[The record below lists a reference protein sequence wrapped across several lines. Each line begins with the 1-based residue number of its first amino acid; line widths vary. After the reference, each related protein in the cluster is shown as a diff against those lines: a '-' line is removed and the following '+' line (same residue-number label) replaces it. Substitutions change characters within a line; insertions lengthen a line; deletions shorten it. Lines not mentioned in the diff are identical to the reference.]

1 MEKNKPKNQISE
13 LGIAAYLI
21 VTLGLLV
28 YVLILGVG
36 WMQGPFLGRFIEP
49 NLKISPYQLF
59 QIENSEFSTLNP
71 YEQITIEAV
80 NGEPVLNIKEFQKK
94 ITNFEPGKTFEILI
108 SSPNFESKIVNQP
121 TVLFSLY
128 NRLGYFYF
136 PFILAGLFFVMAFWN
151 FWNQKE
157 IGKEYSFSY
166 FTCSVANVLALS
178 FDIVTTGRL
187 VNIWL
192 LVLLFSGLSL
202 VWLSS
207 VLMGKGTIKKYSLL
221 GLTVLSVIVYVF
233 TLFTPVQNSQILFTQ
248 YSRWIFLVTGA
259 AYFLS
264 FVFAGEGMLAAKN
277 PAERQRGS
285 VILWTGFVAFG
296 PLGVWLMGNGL
307 GLNISF
313 TPWLLLPVLI
323 FPIAVGYLV
332 SQFQILQ
339 TSYVL
344 TRSAQYGLLALFI
357 TLGYGFLVAGI
368 GLVFRGRMLMENP
381 VIIGMVFFLLALV
394 FNPLRNWLKD
404 WLDRLFFRN
413 QQAYQDR
420 LNTFSGDLTG
430 LVNLE
435 DIIDLLTNDIKEA
448 VQPDKTHVF
457 IFNPM
462 TGYYHPQKIKN
473 QTTSDLRFSTSSPLV
488 QFLTGERSPQI
499 IKFPNQVPAE
509 MKDEEARIKILDTG
523 LFIPLQGQS
532 RLLGWLAIGD
542 RLSGELFTINELNYL
557 DALADQASLAIERSQ
572 VIGNLESRVNEM
584 NVLTRVAQGV
594 NYTIELDDIFELIYA
609 QTTQVLPA
617 EDFYLV
623 LRDIHTETF
632 IQVFCVENDDR
643 IFEREQRPLPP
654 GLTLESMVTESRRP
668 FTVVDYVQA
677 CRDENAII
685 IREGIHAMI
694 FAPLNT
700 GAQTIGTMI
709 IARRNPH
716 ERFTEEQTRL
726 LQSIA
731 DQVAGAI
738 EKARLLQETEK
749 RAKQLAT
756 LNELTRQLSSNLEL
770 EPILENVLKNSVDI
784 LNCEAG
790 SLLMVDEETD
800 ELVFR
805 LVIGPVAGELTNKRI
820 PKGAGVVG
828 KSVKTRQP
836 VISNNVAETPDW
848 FSKTD
853 KQTGFTTRSLLV
865 VPLIVKDEVLGVIEV
880 LNRLDRLPFSN
891 NDLEILAAFAAQ
903 ASVALENA
911 SLYMRTDQALAE
923 RVEELSVMQRID
935 RELNTSLDMQRAMR
949 ITIEWALKQS
959 GTQAG
964 LIGFVNEAGLRIVE
978 EIGYGEE
985 LLKHF
990 SEGVIGLN
998 QFHITKAIENGLPF
1012 QTRLNVDET
1021 GILPKTRVQVLIPIR
1036 RETQTIG
1043 LLLMENTKPQLLSE
1057 EMMGFLQ
1064 RLSDHASIA
1073 IVNGQLYAE
1082 VQSANVAKSEFV
1094 SFVAHELKNPMT
1106 SIKGYTE
1113 LLAAG
1118 AVGSVNEAQGN
1129 FLGTIRSNI
1138 ERMNTLV
1145 SDLNDLSKIE
1155 AGRLRLEFKAIS
1167 IQDVVEEVV
1176 RSTKRQIEDKQQKMI
1191 IELSDDLPQIWADST
1206 RLSQVIVNLVSNA
1219 HKYTETGGLIHI
1231 SAEVSDNQWDEDG
1244 AEKVVHLWVKD
1255 SGIGISEE
1263 DQKKIFTKFFRSE
1276 DPKTREV
1283 SGTGLGLNITRSLVE
1298 MQGGKIWFES
1308 QHRKGTT
1315 FHITVPVSE

>member
-1 MEKNKPKNQISE
+1 MEKIKSKNRISE
-13 LGIAAYLI
+13 LGVAAYLLI
-21 VTLGLLV
+21 TLGLLV
-28 YVLILGVG
+28 YGLLLGVD
-36 WMQGPFLGRFIEP
+36 WMQDPFLGRFIEP

-59 QIENSEFSTLNP
+59 QVEKSEFTDLNA
-71 YEQITIEAV
+71 YDQITIETI
-80 NGEPVLNIKEFQKK
+80 NGEAVQNKGELQQILN
-94 ITNFEPGKTFEILI
+94 G
-108 SSPNFESKIVNQP
+108 FESNDTLQISVKSAQNESKNYSQ
-121 TVLFSLY
+121 TQTTFSIY
-128 NRLGYFYF
+128 DRLGYFYF
-136 PFILAGLFFVMAFWN
+136 PFILAGLFIVMAFWN

-157 IGKEYSFSY
+157 MGKEYSFSY
-166 FTCSVANVLALS
+166 FTSSIAIVLALS
-178 FDIVTTGRL
+178 FDVVTTNQL
-187 VNIWL
+187 IYIWL
-192 LVLLFSGLSL
+192 LALLSSGLSL
-202 VWLSS
+202 VWLAS
-207 VLMGKGTIKKYSLL
+207 VMIGQGKIKKYILI
-221 GLTVLSVIVYVF
+221 VLAALSGIVYVYSII
-233 TLFTPVQNSQILFTQ
+233 TPLQNAQGLFTQ
-248 YSRWIFLVTGA
+248 YARWIFLITGA
-259 AYFLS
+259 AYFIA
-264 FVFAGEGMLAAKN
+264 FVFAGEGMLTAKN
-277 PAERQRGS
+277 PADRQRGS

-307 GLNISF
+307 GFNISY
-313 TPWLLLPVLI
+313 TPWLLLPLLV

-332 SQFQILQ
+332 RQFRILQ

-344 TRSAQYGLLALFI
+344 TRSAQYALLALFI
-357 TLGYGFLVAGI
+357 TVGYGLLVAGV
-368 GLVFRGRMLMENP
+368 GLVFRGRFLMDNP
-381 VIIGMVFFLLALV
+381 VIIGLAFFLLALV

-404 WLDRLFFRN
+404 WLDRLFFRS

-430 LVNLE
+430 LVKLE

-448 VQPDKTHVF
+448 VQPDKIHVF
-457 IFNPM
+457 IYNPM
-462 TGYYHPQKIKN
+462 TGFYQPRKIQN
-473 QTTSDLRFSTSSPLV
+473 QTTTDLRFSNSSPLV
-488 QFLTGERSPQI
+488 QFLSGERSPQI
-499 IKFPNQVPAE
+499 IKFPNQIPTQI
-509 MKDEEARIKILDTG
+509 KDEEARIKILDTG

-542 RLSGELFTINELNYL
+542 RLSGELFSINELNYL

-623 LRDIHTETF
+623 LRDSHTDTF
-632 IQVFCVENDDR
+632 IQVFCVEEDER
-643 IFEREQRPLPP
+643 VFEREQRPLPP
-654 GLTLESMVTESRRP
+654 GITLESIVTESRRSL
-668 FTVVDYVQA
+668 TVVDYVQA
-677 CRDENAII
+677 CRDENAMI

-770 EPILENVLKNSVDI
+770 EPILENVLKNSVEI

-790 SLLMVDEETD
+790 SLLMVDEETND
-800 ELVFR
+800 LVFR
-805 LVIGPVAGELTNKRI
+805 LVIGPVAAELQNKRI

-836 VISNNVAETPDW
+836 IISNNVAETPDW

-949 ITIEWALKQS
+949 ITIEWALKQA
-959 GTQAG
+959 GTDAG
-964 LIGFVNEAGLRIVE
+964 LIGFVNEEGVKIVE
-978 EIGYGEE
+978 EIGYNSD
-985 LLKHF
+985 LLKRF
-990 SEGVIGLN
+990 SEQMIGLN
-998 QFHITKAIENGLPF
+998 QFHINKVIENGLPL
-1012 QTRLNVDET
+1012 QSRLNVDET

-1036 RETQTIG
+1036 RETQTIAV
-1043 LLLMENTKPQLLSE
+1043 LLMESTKPQLLTE

-1118 AVGSVNEAQGN
+1118 AVGAVNEAQGN

-1167 IQDVVEEVV
+1167 VQDVVEEVI
-1176 RSTKRQIEDKQQKMI
+1176 RSTKRQIEDKQQQLVL
-1191 IELSDDLPQIWADST
+1191 ELNDELPPIWADST
-1206 RLSQVIVNLVSNA
+1206 RLAQVVVNLVSNA
-1219 HKYTETGGLIHI
+1219 HKYTESGGQIYI

-1283 SGTGLGLNITRSLVE
+1283 AGTGLGLNITRSLVE

-1315 FHITVPVSE
+1315 FHITIPVAE